1 MALIQ
6 LLLWLALGVLLYTLL
21 GAWLKQRFRNEARER
36 TDLEDRQWREWRDA
50 HPTNQSSTELKQLID
65 DYHTDTY
72 TRRAKE
78 ASRAKRWNWTRGIAA
93 YVTVTVAILAAASWI
108 PTAQERRYDEGW
120 FATEEAFNAG
130 WADGCEFLMATSDGY
145 RWYYDTKQFDQAW
158 CESLNKLDEDQ
169 EFWWDYRPQNLGE
182 NASIEDYEEMAGRAG
197 WLLAL
202 RTAFAAQPILCFED
216 DCWDWDRMET
226 RLLDL
231 AMESWDPGFGY

>member
-1 MALIQ
+1 MAMIQ
-6 LLLWLALGVLLYTLL
+6 LLLWLALGVLLYVLV
-21 GAWLKQRFRNEARER
+21 GWWLRNRFRREEQQRDELDRKQWSAWYDALPTHTGPEYEALAAEY
-36 TDLEDRQWREWRDA
+36 RQTVGPQQVKSA
-50 HPTNQSSTELKQLID
+50 
-65 DYHTDTY
+65 
-72 TRRAKE
+72 RRATL
-78 ASRAKRWNWTRGIAA
+78 WNIGRTVAA
-93 YVTVTVAILAAASWI
+93 YAVVTVAILAAASWI

-120 FATEEAFNAG
+120 FATEDAFNAG

-145 RWYYDTKQFDQAW
+145 RWYYGDKEYDQQW
-158 CESLNKLDEDQ
+158 CEGLNKLDEDQ

-182 NASIEDYEEMAGRAG
+182 NASIEDYEEMARRAG

-202 RTAFAAQPILCFED
+202 RTAFGAQPTLCFGD